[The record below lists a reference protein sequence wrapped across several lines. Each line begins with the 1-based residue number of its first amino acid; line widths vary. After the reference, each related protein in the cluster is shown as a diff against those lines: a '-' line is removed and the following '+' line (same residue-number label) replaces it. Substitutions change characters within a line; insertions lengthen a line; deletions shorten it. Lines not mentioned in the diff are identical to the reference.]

1 MHLKG
6 LIYNVMGYQSM
17 SDKAIETELGARIKA
32 WRLRLNLTQQQLSDA
47 TVLSLNVIKSLEAGK
62 GKLSSLIAVL
72 REFRLL
78 HDLDS
83 FIREPGLSPLQLAKQ
98 QGKVR
103 QRASGKRLKR
113 MPRESDE
120 W

>member
-1 MHLKG
+1 MDYH
-6 LIYNVMGYQSM
+6 SM
-17 SDKAIETELGARIKA
+17 SDKAIEAELGARLKA

-47 TVLSLNVIKSLEAGK
+47 TALSLNVIKSLEAGK

-78 HDLDS
+78 DDLDS
-83 FIREPGLSPLQLAKQ
+83 FIREPGVSPLQLAKR

-103 QRASGKRLKR
+103 QRASGKRLQR
-113 MPRESDE
+113 VAGESDA

>member
-17 SDKAIETELGARIKA
+17 SDKAIETELGARIRA

-78 HDLDS
+78 QDLDS
-83 FIREPGLSPLQLAKQ
+83 FIREPGISPLQLANSKARC
-98 QGKVR
+98 V
-103 QRASGKRLKR
+103 SG
-113 MPRESDE
+113 PPANG
-120 W
+120 

>member
-1 MHLKG
+1 M
-6 LIYNVMGYQSM
+6 YYSSM
-17 SDKAIETELGARIKA
+17 SDKAIEAELGARLKV

-47 TVLSLNVIKSLEAGK
+47 TALSLNVIKSLEAGK

-78 HDLDS
+78 DDLDQ
-83 FIREPGLSPLQLAKQ
+83 FIREPGISPLQLARQ
-98 QGKVR
+98 HGKER
-103 QRASGKRLKR
+103 QRASGKRVKHA
-113 MPRESDE
+113 RESDE

>member
-1 MHLKG
+1 
-6 LIYNVMGYQSM
+6 M
-17 SDKAIETELGARIKA
+17 SDKAIEAELGARIKA

-47 TVLSLNVIKSLEAGK
+47 TALSLNVIKSLEAGK

-78 HDLDS
+78 DDLDS
-83 FIREPGLSPLQLAKQ
+83 FIRAPGISPLQLAKQ

-103 QRASGKRLKR
+103 QRASGKRLQR
-113 MPRESDE
+113 VAGEGDE

>member
-1 MHLKG
+1 MN
-6 LIYNVMGYQSM
+6 YNSM
-17 SDKAIETELGARIKA
+17 SDKAIEAELGARIKA

-47 TVLSLNVIKSLEAGK
+47 TALSLNVIKSLEAGK

-78 HDLDS
+78 DDLDS
-83 FIREPGLSPLQLAKQ
+83 YIREPGVSPLQLAKR

-103 QRASGKRLKR
+103 QRASGKRLQR
-113 MPRESDE
+113 VAGESDE

>member
-1 MHLKG
+1 MDFL
-6 LIYNVMGYQSM
+6 SM
-17 SDKAIETELGARIKA
+17 TDKAIGEELGARLKA

-47 TVLSLNVIKSLEAGK
+47 TALSLNVVKSLEAGN

-72 REFRLL
+72 RELRLL
-78 HDLDS
+78 QDLDAL
-83 FIREPGLSPLQLAKQ
+83 IREPGISPLQLARQ

-103 QRASGKRLKR
+103 QRASGRRVKGDV
-113 MPRESDE
+113 RERDE